1 MRNKNAGRIG
11 GEAELSPSG
20 TARPVSET
28 RRFKSGGEE
37 GQDVGGREGER
48 RGKKA
53 SLPKICGPTGNT
65 RTLLVTSRWML
76 RAYTGPARAS
86 PVYIV

>member
-28 RRFKSGGEE
+28 RRFKSEGEE
-37 GQDVGGREGER
+37 GQNVGGGRGEK
-48 RGKKA
+48 GEEDF
-53 SLPKICGPTGNT
+53 PP
-65 RTLLVTSRWML
+65 
-76 RAYTGPARAS
+76 
-86 PVYIV
+86 